1 MDNIEEIEQ
10 VRFVAEE
17 NLNKA
22 HIEYSQPFTSGEY
35 HKFYLLKVQAALIQ
49 FELCSEMV
57 EYCKTKWP
65 SFASK
70 VALKDMIHKIFE
82 YKKTLKNHHINTINE
97 LAESKCL
104 ADEKTKLSK
113 ISKQYKEAINKID
126 QYKPLRNVVG
136 GHYDPDISKQLC
148 YLESIVED
156 KALKLIKVFLSYNK
170 EVLALFRDIGL
181 KL

>member
-22 HIEYSQPFTSGEY
+22 HIEYSQPFTSGEH

-49 FELCSEMV
+49 FELSSEMV
-57 EYCKTKWP
+57 KYCKTKWP

-70 VALKDMIHKIFE
+70 VALKDMLHKIFE

-97 LAESKCL
+97 LADSKCL
-104 ADEKTKLSK
+104 GDEKTKLSK
-113 ISKQYKEAINKID
+113 ISKQYRTAINKID
-126 QYKPLRNVVG
+126 QYKPLRNVAG
-136 GHYDPDISKQLC
+136 GHYDRDISKQLSC
-148 YLESIVED
+148 IESIVED
-156 KALKLIKVFLSYNK
+156 EAIKIIKDFLSYNK
-170 EVLALFRDIGL
+170 KVLELFRDIGL